1 MMQLVEQAFP
11 VLIQGFWVTLRI
23 GLLSILFASLIG
35 LGAALMRMSPHR
47 GVAGLAFAYS
57 TVFRGTPLL
66 IQLFLLYYG
75 IGTLDAV
82 RHQPVL
88 WWLFSD
94 GARCA
99 ILAIALNS
107 GAYMSEA
114 IRGGLQ
120 SVPEG
125 QLDAACA
132 FGMSRLQVFRRVHFP
147 LAIRQAF
154 PAYSNEL
161 VLAIKG
167 TSLASTI
174 AVMELTGYARRLM
187 SQSFLI
193 VETFVVA
200 GLLYLAINITLLGC
214 AWLIEHAM
222 LRVHEGS
229 GRGVKEAF

>member
-1 MMQLVEQAFP
+1 MMQLIEQALP

-23 GLLSILFASLIG
+23 GLFAILLASLLG
-35 LGAALMRMSPHR
+35 LGAALMRMSSHR
-47 GVAGLAFAYS
+47 AVAGLAFAYS
-57 TVFRGTPLL
+57 TLFRGTPLL

-82 RHQPVL
+82 RHQPAL

-120 SVPEG
+120 SVPGG
-125 QLDAACA
+125 QLDAARA
-132 FGMSRLQVFRRVHFP
+132 FGMSRLQVFRRVLFP

-200 GLLYLAINITLLGC
+200 GLLYLAINVTLLGC
-214 AWLIEHAM
+214 AWLVEHIL

>member
-1 MMQLVEQAFP
+1 MIELFEKAMP
-11 VLIQGFWVTLRI
+11 VLIEGFWITLRI
-23 GLLSILFASLIG
+23 GLFAILCASLLG
-35 LGAALMRMSPHR
+35 LAAALMRTSEHR
-47 GVAGLAFAYS
+47 AVAGLSFLYS
-57 TVFRGTPLL
+57 TAFRGTPLL

-75 IGTLDAV
+75 IGTLEFV
-82 RHQPVL
+82 RNQPVL

-99 ILAIALNS
+99 ILAISLNS

-120 SVPEG
+120 SVPAG
-125 QLDAACA
+125 QIDAALSC
-132 FGMSRLQVFRRVHFP
+132 GMTRLQVFRRIRFP

-174 AVMELTGYARRLM
+174 AVMELTGFARRLM
-187 SQSFLI
+187 SQSYLI
-193 VETFVVA
+193 VETFIIA
-200 GLLYLAINITLLGC
+200 GLLYLAINVTLLGC
-214 AWLIEHAM
+214 AWLVERSLGIRAQ
-222 LRVHEGS
+222 R
-229 GRGVKEAF
+229 

>member
-1 MMQLVEQAFP
+1 MIQLFEHAIP

-23 GLLSILFASLIG
+23 GLFSILFASFLG
-35 LGAALMRMSPHR
+35 LGAALMRTSSRR
-47 GVAGLAFAYS
+47 GVAGAAFAYS
-57 TVFRGTPLL
+57 TIFRGTPLL

-75 IGTLDAV
+75 IGTLPFV
-82 RHQPVL
+82 RNQPIL

-120 SVPEG
+120 SVPTG
-125 QLDAACA
+125 QLDAARSC
-132 FGMSRLQVFRRVHFP
+132 GMSRTQVFRRILFP

-174 AVMELTGYARRLM
+174 AVMELTGFARQLM

-193 VETFVVA
+193 VETFIIA
-200 GLLYLAINITLLGC
+200 GILYLAINVTLLGC
-214 AWLIEHAM
+214 AWLVERSLGMHSQ
-222 LRVHEGS
+222 G
-229 GRGVKEAF
+229 

>member
-1 MMQLVEQAFP
+1 
-11 VLIQGFWVTLRI
+11 
-23 GLLSILFASLIG
+23 
-35 LGAALMRMSPHR
+35 
-47 GVAGLAFAYS
+47 
-57 TVFRGTPLL
+57 
-66 IQLFLLYYG
+66 
-75 IGTLDAV
+75 TLDFV
-82 RHQPVL
+82 REQPAL

-120 SVPEG
+120 SVPAG
-125 QLDAACA
+125 QLDAAASC
-132 FGMSRLQVFRRVHFP
+132 GMSRLQIFRRIRFP

-174 AVMELTGYARRLM
+174 AVMELTGFARRLM
-187 SQSFLI
+187 SQSYLI
-193 VETFVVA
+193 VETFIIA
-200 GLLYLAINITLLGC
+200 GILYLAINVTLLGC
-214 AWLIEHAM
+214 AWLVERGLGI
-222 LRVHEGS
+222 RS
-229 GRGVKEAF
+229 GEEDRRPPPVRNPRRDMQRASCPSGYVLSI

>member
-1 MMQLVEQAFP
+1 MMELIRHAAP
-11 VLIQGFWVTLRI
+11 VLFDGFWITLYI
-23 GLLSILFASLIG
+23 GISAIILASLLGMAFAS
-35 LGAALMRMSPHR
+35 MRMSGNR
-47 GVAGLAFAYS
+47 LVSGAAFLYS
-57 TVFRGTPLL
+57 TAFRGTPLL
-66 IQLFLLYYG
+66 IQLFVLYYG
-75 IGTLDAV
+75 VGTIEFV
-82 RHQPVL
+82 RESPAL

-114 IRGGLQ
+114 LRGGLQ
-120 SVPEG
+120 SVPPG
-125 QLDAACA
+125 QIDAARAC
-132 FGMSRLQVFRRVHFP
+132 GMGRGLTFRRIIFP

-174 AVMELTGYARRLM
+174 AVMELTGYAKRLM

-193 VETFVVA
+193 IETFIIA
-200 GLLYLAINITLLGC
+200 GALYLMINTFLLGC
-214 AWLIEHAM
+214 AYLVERR
-222 LRVHEGS
+222 L
-229 GRGVKEAF
+229 KL

>member
-1 MMQLVEQAFP
+1 MSELFASAAP
-11 VLIQGFWVTLRI
+11 VLIEGFWVTLRI
-23 GLLSILFASLIG
+23 GLFSILFASLLG
-35 LGAALMRMSPHR
+35 LGAALMRISPR
-47 GVAGLAFAYS
+47 RLPAYCAFAYS
-57 TVFRGTPLL
+57 TMFRGTPLL

-75 IGTLDAV
+75 IGTLEFV
-82 RHQPVL
+82 RDSPAL

-120 SVPEG
+120 SVPAG
-125 QLDAACA
+125 QLDAAISC
-132 FGMSRLQVFRRVHFP
+132 GMSRLQVFRRIHFP

-174 AVMELTGYARRLM
+174 AVMELTGFARRLM

-193 VETFVVA
+193 VETFVIA
-200 GLLYLAINITLLGC
+200 GLLYLAINFTLLGC
-214 AWLIEHAM
+214 AYLVERALGM
-222 LRVHEGS
+222 R
-229 GRGVKEAF
+229 RG

>member
-1 MMQLVEQAFP
+1 MIELFEKAVP
-11 VLIQGFWVTLRI
+11 VLIDGFWITLRI
-23 GLLSILFASLIG
+23 GLFSILFASLLG
-35 LGAALMRMSPHR
+35 LGAALMRGSPHR
-47 GVAGLAFAYS
+47 WVSGAAFLYS
-57 TVFRGTPLL
+57 TAFRGTPLL

-82 RHQPVL
+82 RGQPLL

-99 ILAIALNS
+99 ILAISLNS

-120 SVPEG
+120 SVPPG
-125 QLDAACA
+125 QIDAALSC
-132 FGMSRLQVFRRVHFP
+132 GMDRLQVFRRIRFP

-174 AVMELTGYARRLM
+174 AVMELTGLARRLM
-187 SQSFLI
+187 SQSYLI
-193 VETFVVA
+193 VETFIIA

-214 AWLIEHAM
+214 AWLFE
-222 LRVHEGS
+222 
-229 GRGVKEAF
+229 RGLGIRTGH

>member
-1 MMQLVEQAFP
+1 MIELFEQAVP
-11 VLIQGFWVTLRI
+11 VLIEGFWITLRI
-23 GLLSILFASLIG
+23 GLLSILFASLLG
-35 LGAALMRMSPHR
+35 LGAALMRTAPNRLVS
-47 GVAGLAFAYS
+47 GTAFAYS

-75 IGTLDAV
+75 IGTLEFV
-82 RHQPVL
+82 REQPVL

-120 SVPEG
+120 SVPTG
-125 QLDAACA
+125 QLDAAVSC
-132 FGMSRLQVFRRVHFP
+132 GMNRLQVFRRIRFP

-174 AVMELTGYARRLM
+174 AVMELTGFARRLM
-187 SQSFLI
+187 SQSYLI
-193 VETFVVA
+193 VETFIIA
-200 GLLYLAINITLLGC
+200 GILYLAINVTLLGC
-214 AWLIEHAM
+214 AWLVERSLGI
-222 LRVHEGS
+222 RS
-229 GRGVKEAF
+229 GD